1 MKIVIRGKTSFPCD
15 KDWKKRGKKCAGR
28 QARKNTKKIESKW
41 NLWHESC
48 TGVEKFIFLIK
59 KRGRGMDE
67 GGGGGELRGLLLTVV
82 VSKVNLGDRTVLQSS
97 ALQGGRVY

>member
-28 QARKNTKKIESKW
+28 QARKNTKQIESKW

-59 KRGRGMDE
+59 KRGRGMDA
-67 GGGGGELRGLLLTVV
+67 GGGGGGITRISAHRRGLQG
-82 VSKVNLGDRTVLQSS
+82 KLGR
-97 ALQGGRVY
+97 